1 MSGPTHGGLGLRPTS
16 SAALARAIT
25 RRASRQTYYIVRFL
39 VDRGRTDDAFR
50 AYAYFRWVDDVVDA
64 PSHDR
69 TASLQFLSHQRQLL
83 SGLLEGR
90 TPGSL
95 LPQEQMLAD
104 LLTGR
109 RDRHPGLQSYV
120 ENMMAVMEFDAGR
133 RGRLITQPE
142 LDRCTSLLAT
152 AVWDCIEY
160 FIGHAHRYPASPA
173 PTQAVTGAHVIHMLR
188 DTHDDVEAGYFNIPR
203 DVLEA
208 NRMTPSDV
216 HHPAYRRWVRD
227 RVEQARRC
235 FTEGK
240 AYLRRMG
247 CMRAQVASYLYCAR
261 FEVVLRQ
268 IELDG
273 YSLRSEYSK
282 LPPMLAWMSRF
293 LHAPRAAMYGPRKTP
308 TGDAS

>member
-1 MSGPTHGGLGLRPTS
+1 MS
-16 SAALARAIT
+16 A
-25 RRASRQTYYIVRFL
+25 
-39 VDRGRTDDAFR
+39 
-50 AYAYFRWVDDVVDA
+50 
-64 PSHDR
+64 
-69 TASLQFLSHQRQLL
+69 
-83 SGLLEGR
+83 LLEGR

-95 LPQEQMLAD
+95 LPQEQMLAN
-104 LLTGR
+104 LLAGR
-109 RDRHPGLQSYV
+109 RDRHPGLQSYL
-120 ENMMAVMEFDAGR
+120 ENMMAVMEFDASR
-133 RGRLITQPE
+133 RGRLITQAE

-160 FIGHAHRYPASPA
+160 FIGHDHRYPASPA
-173 PTQAVTGAHVIHMLR
+173 RTQAAAGAHMIHMLR
-188 DTHDDVEAGYFNIPR
+188 DTFDDLEAGYFNIPR
-203 DVLEA
+203 AVLEMH
-208 NRMTPSDV
+208 RLTPSDV
-216 HHPAYRRWVRD
+216 RHPAYCRWVRD

-247 CMRAQVASYLYCAR
+247 CLRAQVASYLYCAR
-261 FEVVLRQ
+261 FEVVLRW

-293 LHAPRAAMYGPRKTP
+293 LHAPRAAMHGPRKTP